1 MTVTRIF
8 LLKNVRVNGDWRYL
22 SKLRR
27 YHLVDLVVKHECEM
41 VSVSYKFNRTGC
53 CSSKLQSTATSCQN
67 RLDIMY
73 QGVGMLSFNNYS

>member
-27 YHLVDLVVKHECEM
+27 YHLVDLAVKYDYEM
-41 VSVSYKFNRTGC
+41 VSVTYKFMPDRVLLLEIAIN
-53 CSSKLQSTATSCQN
+53 SHELLK
-67 RLDIMY
+67 
-73 QGVGMLSFNNYS
+73 